1 MAEIKETENQDELV
15 DTSTAEEGKETTEVK
30 EEKPNMNL
38 DGTAAGPSKGFLE
51 KLKDKLTGVKEAK
64 EDTVVEPTDE
74 YGEEISPNFIESAGK
89 AGWTPE
95 QIIDYAS
102 DKSNEDLD
110 SSIDILFKKEV
121 EVKVEPPVEPEKK
134 EAGDITIES
143 LSAELTK
150 TREEL
155 DTLKQGLGKVQ
166 EKDSLKESAGKLTMA
181 NGMFD
186 EFEKSFPVFGKTED
200 LPKVPNGN
208 GQLVPTDPAVKAR
221 GEVWERAVRLF
232 KADESLSFKDALTE
246 SLEMY
251 EGKHYKD
258 KVKDDVIKG
267 MKQKSEQLT
276 PKKSRKNVV
285 KTYESEEDR
294 KAAVVRDAA
303 EKAGVSL

>member
-1 MAEIKETENQDELV
+1 MPDEIKETENQEV
-15 DTSTAEEGKETTEVK
+15 VSQTEETEEGKET
-30 EEKPNMNL
+30 EEKPNMNA

-51 KLKDKLTGVKEAK
+51 KLKEKLVGVKETKDGSEVVK
-64 EDTVVEPTDE
+64 EPADE

-110 SSIDILFKKEV
+110 SSIDELFKKE
-121 EVKVEPPVEPEKK
+121 EVKSDVKPSVEPERK
-134 EAGDITIES
+134 ETEVETIET
-143 LSAELTK
+143 LSAKLNK
-150 TREEL
+150 TTEEL
-155 DTLKQGLGKVQ
+155 NTLKQGLGKVQ
-166 EKDSLKESAGKLTMA
+166 EKNSVQESVDRVTVA
-181 NGMFD
+181 NGLFD
-186 EFEKSFPVFGKTED
+186 KFAESFPVFGKTED

-208 GQLVPTDPAVKAR
+208 GKLVPTDPAVKAR

-232 KADESLSFKDALTE
+232 NTDDKLSFKDALAE